1 MLWILFAEVASWRGR
16 LRSQH
21 RRGFQGETVQA
32 GLFDTCPLLEHQAG
46 FLPAR
51 AEGQETGLMA
61 KIRNSQGFPKTP
73 GVALDVPLDVV
84 QDQVVFIGIAP
95 GHVA

>member
-1 MLWILFAEVASWRGR
+1 
-16 LRSQH
+16 
-21 RRGFQGETVQA
+21 
-32 GLFDTCPLLEHQAG
+32 
-46 FLPAR
+46 
-51 AEGQETGLMA
+51 MA